1 MYFNQQCIKN
11 GITPKI
17 SCADGIND
25 YFLTCATQWMSK
37 IKKKYDQL
45 LQAKH
50 VETVELEKN
59 LIKLG

>member
-17 SCADGIND
+17 SCVDAKND
-25 YFLTCATQWMSK
+25 YFVTCATQWMSK

-45 LQAKH
+45 LEA
-50 VETVELEKN
+50 
-59 LIKLG
+59 